1 MEVLN
6 FLKGR
11 VGRSDEYSR
20 TECASRKGC
29 GANEK
34 YIMTYEAVLKYRRYI
49 GGWPMRDSGVKG
61 SE

>member
-1 MEVLN
+1 MLN

-11 VGRSDEYSR
+11 VAKSDEYSR

-34 YIMTYEAVLKYRRYI
+34 YIMTYEAALKYRRYVGEWPVERF
-49 GGWPMRDSGVKG
+49 GG
-61 SE
+61 

>member
-1 MEVLN
+1 MLN

-11 VGRSDEYSR
+11 VARSDEYSR

-34 YIMTYEAVLKYRRYI
+34 YIMTYEAVLKYRRYVD
-49 GGWPMRDSGVKG
+49 GWPMRDSGG
-61 SE
+61 